1 MDSISSDR
9 YSFDRA
15 TSTIDRGHLYP
26 NRAHLRLTSVMADV
40 GALAGRYSHK
50 LAVTHDDSRSAVDGL
65 ALIQDELTYHIV
77 SVCCE
82 NSTF

>member
-1 MDSISSDR
+1 
-9 YSFDRA
+9 
-15 TSTIDRGHLYP
+15 
-26 NRAHLRLTSVMADV
+26 MADSGV
-40 GALAGRYSHK
+40 LAGHYSHE
-50 LAVTHDDSRSAVDGL
+50 LAVPHDDFRSEADGL

>member
-1 MDSISSDR
+1 
-9 YSFDRA
+9 
-15 TSTIDRGHLYP
+15 
-26 NRAHLRLTSVMADV
+26 MADV

-50 LAVTHDDSRSAVDGL
+50 LAVPHDDSRSAVDGL